1 MKAFQSALGIFSGLS
16 SKLNI
21 LKQAAVVVYYIH
33 NSFDWSNF
41 NMTYFITA
49 SCYSDVGKKRST
61 NEDNFYFDGHFLNNQ
76 GNDFS
81 LPLQMCSHNSDACFA
96 VFDGIGGEAYGGE
109 ASLAAASA
117 FAEYVAN
124 KRVRFL
130 PSMRYLRHLV
140 NFLNQAVVSKSQE
153 LASSRMGT
161 TLACIMFHSSRAYC
175 VNVGDSRI
183 YLFRDGHLSQLS
195 IDHSF
200 TTKESTGKKP
210 PLSQYLG
217 MDPTEVFIAPSAS
230 HVVFHKGDIF
240 LICSDGLTDM
250 LDDEKIHTI
259 LQSGDAP
266 SDLGNQLLNAALSAG
281 GKDNTTLIV
290 CLISEDKRIGINY
303 RTKMRGSK

>member
-1 MKAFQSALGIFSGLS
+1 M
-16 SKLNI
+16 
-21 LKQAAVVVYYIH
+21 VYYIH
-33 NSFDWSNF
+33 NSFDWGNF

-61 NEDNFYFDGHFLNNQ
+61 NEDNFYFDGHFLNNR

-81 LPLQMCSHNSDACFA
+81 LPLQMRSHNSDTCFA

-117 FAEYVAN
+117 FAEYVAS
-124 KRVRFL
+124 KKTRFF
-130 PSMRYLRHLV
+130 PSMRYLGHLV
-140 NFLNQAVVSKSQE
+140 SFLNQAVVSKSKE
-153 LASSRMGT
+153 LASSRIGT

-183 YLFRDGHLSQLS
+183 YLFRDSHLSQLS

-200 TTKESTGKKP
+200 KGSTDKKS

-217 MDPTEVFIAPSAS
+217 MDPTEVLIDPSVSQVAL
-230 HVVFHKGDIF
+230 HKGDIF

-250 LDDEKIHTI
+250 LDDVKIHTI
-259 LQSGDAP
+259 LQSGDTP
-266 SDLGNQLLNAALSAG
+266 SALGNQLLNAALSAG

-290 CLISEDKRIGINY
+290 CLISGDKRISIDY
-303 RTKMRGSK
+303 KTKMRWPKIK